1 MTKHKFVSELFS
13 KQYPYSVMSILRK
26 NSKQSESKSAV
37 KIVKPSTDWAFM
49 KGGKDI
55 ILICENLSEDTQVHF
70 SGK

>member
-1 MTKHKFVSELFS
+1 
-13 KQYPYSVMSILRK
+13 MSILRK

-49 KGGKDI
+49 KGGKNI